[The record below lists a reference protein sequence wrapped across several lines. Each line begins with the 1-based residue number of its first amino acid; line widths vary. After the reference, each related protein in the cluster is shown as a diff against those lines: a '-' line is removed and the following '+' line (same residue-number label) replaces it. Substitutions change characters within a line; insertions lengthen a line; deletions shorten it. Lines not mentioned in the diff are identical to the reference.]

1 MQINNNMD
9 NAIQDYTLAVK
20 ESIEASHAETQAILR
35 KKLAREKLAKAK
47 QELHDMELELINN

>member
-1 MQINNNMD
+1 MD
-9 NAIQDYTLAVK
+9 NAIKDYALAVK
-20 ESIEASHAETQAILR
+20 ESIEASHAETEAILR